1 MNFFSNKRKQFW
13 PKKDKYPVALKW
25 FLKYHSELPKINSN
39 TTFSSIGSCFAREI
53 KNWLIKNNYNY
64 LIGNENDNFFHSKEL
79 FPGDGGA
86 SPSSHASVAWERVYN
101 TFTLKNIID
110 YSLGIKEF
118 PERFLQIKS
127 RTGDSYV
134 SDILRSRIIY
144 KSRKSAD
151 NDLIN
156 HTQQS
161 KDILGKTEIFII
173 TLGLIEI
180 WEHERNGYVL
190 AAHPGNAYKIPDE
203 FKPRVSTYNEN
214 LDNINYVI
222 KELTRVNTDIKII
235 LTVSPV
241 HLRKTERKHTDVIS
255 ASCYSKSL
263 LRVVAE
269 SASQSF
275 NNVYY
280 FPSYEIATIVSN
292 LDNLEVYPDNHHVNR
307 DIVDN
312 IMDVFKAST
321 SGLRIF

>member
-1 MNFFSNKRKQFW
+1 MNFLLNKRKQYW

-25 FLKYHSELPKINSN
+25 LLKNYPELPKINRN

-53 KNWLIKNNYNY
+53 KNWLIANNYNY
-64 LIGNENDNFFHSKEL
+64 LIGKENDSFCSKEL
-79 FPGDGGA
+79 FPGDNGV

-110 YSLGIKEF
+110 YSLSNKEF
-118 PERFLQIKS
+118 PERFLQVKS
-127 RTGDSYV
+127 RNGKRYV

-144 KSRKSAD
+144 SDRNTAE

-161 KDILGKTEIFII
+161 SIILRSTNIFII

-180 WEHERNGYVL
+180 WEHEENGCVL
-190 AAHPGNAYKIPDE
+190 AAHPGNSYKIPDE
-203 FKPRVSTYNEN
+203 FKPRVSSYNEN
-214 LDNINYVI
+214 LENINYVI
-222 KELTRVNTDIKII
+222 KELTKANTDIKII

-241 HLRKTERKHTDVIS
+241 HLLKTERKDTDVIS
-255 ASCYSKSL
+255 ASCFSKSL

-269 SASQSF
+269 SASQCF
-275 NNVYY
+275 DNVYY

-292 LDNLEVYPDNHHVNR
+292 LDNIEAYPDNHHVNK
-307 DIVDN
+307 DVVAN
-312 IMDVFKAST
+312 IMEVFKAST
-321 SGLRIF
+321 TGFRII